1 MTTCTLAEPDAE
13 LFDGRG
19 HGSAADRSRR
29 SSNSRERPEDYEEIV
44 LTTTITHRFLRTGNA
59 VHHFLL
65 AGNATA
71 PAVLLLGGRPDS
83 WWTWHA
89 RIEALAASHFV
100 VAPAQ
105 IDRSLRA
112 THVAAVLDD
121 LGVEHVHVV
130 AEAEGAALADAVGS
144 TLGDAV
150 ASTACLG
157 IGPLAHLDDPEL
169 ANRAIIEWL
178 ELREQTLG
186 DRRRMHG
193 AHTGAHVPEG
203 Q

>member
-1 MTTCTLAEPDAE
+1 VTVCTPSTAPADVE
-13 LFDGRG
+13 LFDG
-19 HGSAADRSRR
+19 S
-29 SSNSRERPEDYEEIV
+29 EEVV
-44 LTTTITHRFLRTGNA
+44 LATTITHRFLRTGSA

-65 AGNATA
+65 AGNRAA

-89 RIEALAASHFV
+89 RIEALAGGHFV

-105 IDRSLRA
+105 LDSTLRA
-112 THVAAVLDD
+112 AHVTTVLDD
-121 LGVEHVHVV
+121 LGIDHVHVV
-130 AEAEGAALADAVGS
+130 AEADGAALASAVAGA
-144 TLGDAV
+144 LGDTV

-157 IGPLAHLDDPEL
+157 IGPLAHLQDPEL
-169 ANRAIIEWL
+169 ANRAILEWL

-186 DRRRMHG
+186 GRRRTHG
-193 AHTGAHVPEG
+193 AHTRSHVPEG

>member
-1 MTTCTLAEPDAE
+1 MTACTVAEPDVE
-13 LFDGRG
+13 LFDGRESG
-19 HGSAADRSRR
+19 GSADRSRR
-29 SSNSRERPEDYEEIV
+29 SSSVRERPEDYEEIV

-65 AGNATA
+65 AGDAAA

-89 RIEALAASHFV
+89 RIDALAAGHFV

-105 IDRSLRA
+105 VDRSLRA

-121 LGVEHVHVV
+121 LGVDSVHVV

-157 IGPLAHLDDPEL
+157 TGPLAHLADPEL

-193 AHTGAHVPEG
+193 ARTGSHVPEG

>member
-1 MTTCTLAEPDAE
+1 MTVLI
-13 LFDGRG
+13 DG
-19 HGSAADRSRR
+19 D
-29 SSNSRERPEDYEEIV
+29 EEIV
-44 LTTTITHRFLRTGNA
+44 LRTTITHRFLRTGNA

-65 AGNATA
+65 AGEASA

-89 RIEALAASHFV
+89 RIEALAAGHFV

-105 IDRSLRA
+105 LDRSLRA
-112 THVAAVLDD
+112 AHVAAVLAD
-121 LGVEHVHVV
+121 LGVRHVHVV
-130 AEAEGAALADAVGS
+130 AEDEGAMLADAVAA
-144 TLGDAV
+144 TLGGRV

-157 IGPLAHLDDPEL
+157 AGPLAHLQDPDL

-186 DRRRMHG
+186 DRRRTHG
-193 AHTGAHVPEG
+193 AHAGAHVPEG